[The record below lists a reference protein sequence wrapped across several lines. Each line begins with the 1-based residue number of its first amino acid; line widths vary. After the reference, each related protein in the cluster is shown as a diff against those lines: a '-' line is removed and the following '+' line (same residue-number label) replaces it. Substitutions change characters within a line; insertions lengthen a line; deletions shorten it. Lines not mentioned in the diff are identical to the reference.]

1 MVLGPHVGIGLFSL
15 TFICF
20 YLSGCQKGP
29 HSNVKPE
36 EPESITGKKDGRD
49 LVITIEIVVSPRRNV
64 KNLEY
69 KVFTNRLINS

>member
-1 MVLGPHVGIGLFSL
+1 M
-15 TFICF
+15 
-20 YLSGCQKGP
+20 
-29 HSNVKPE
+29 KPE